1 MSFFSLDFCGV
12 GFLMWCIWGLWREL
26 SPEAWQR
33 PWKRGKEKMGKAG
46 NFIMSTFYF
55 YYYKDKQNRVCVYS
69 LFFLSFTDD
78 KLLFPLPLSRC
89 CCVPLLP
96 RGETFT
102 NLRFSFRAV
111 WIVKKRRDEGR
122 AQTPLMSA
130 EWGRLLIDA
139 CDSRIISL
147 KVITLSS
154 MLHRHHLATAVEN
167 KTSASAVLDGE
178 WWHWK
183 C

>member
-1 MSFFSLDFCGV
+1 MCVVF
-12 GFLMWCIWGLWREL
+12 
-26 SPEAWQR
+26 
-33 PWKRGKEKMGKAG
+33 
-46 NFIMSTFYF
+46 T
-55 YYYKDKQNRVCVYS
+55 VC
-69 LFFLSFTDD
+69 FFLAFTDD
-78 KLLFPLPLSRC
+78 KLLFPLSSSLSC
-89 CCVPLLP
+89 FCCVALLP

-111 WIVKKRRDEGR
+111 WIVRKRRDEGR

-139 CDSRIISL
+139 CDGRIISL

-167 KTSASAVLDGE
+167 KTGWREMTLEVLIGSRAVQLSTDTEYKKAWIDWVTGSTLIRL
-178 WWHWK
+178 HANVN
-183 C
+183 